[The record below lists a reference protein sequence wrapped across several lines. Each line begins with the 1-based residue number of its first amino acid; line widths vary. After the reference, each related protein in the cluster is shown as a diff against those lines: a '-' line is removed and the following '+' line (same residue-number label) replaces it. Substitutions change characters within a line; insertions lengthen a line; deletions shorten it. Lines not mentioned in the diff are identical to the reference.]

1 MSMMH
6 FAGEKSRGL
15 LARTGRKWANCR
27 ICRCER
33 QGRVGAGRG
42 ALGLAIAVS
51 VIALS
56 AFAPAAQA
64 QTAPAA
70 GGARAPVGD
79 TTTTTSAPAAP
90 TTTTTTTTATKTTTT
105 TKAVATT
112 TTTVPVA
119 TTTVFP
125 PDLLAIANSVRRSPP
140 NNDASLMAAL
150 VPLQAL
156 GYTAQQADI
165 AGMGQFPVA
174 GPAFFADD
182 WLEPRPGDPP
192 RLHLGDDVVAA
203 MGTPI
208 RAPIDGVLTY
218 ETSDP
223 TGYGLASVVTGPDHT
238 FYRMA
243 HMSATVVGLAS
254 GSSVKQGQVIG
265 FVGATGDATGPHV
278 HFEVHPLGGAGVD
291 PKAILDGWLVAAK
304 AAAPALIAAVKAAHE
319 PATTTAIPLPVVLPL
334 PLPEGFSPPLAV
346 SVPLHKPAD
355 SQAGLALFG
364 LICLLACCALAAHHF
379 RLEPDDSGP
388 QISLW

>member
-1 MSMMH
+1 M
-6 FAGEKSRGL
+6 
-15 LARTGRKWANCR
+15 
-27 ICRCER
+27 
-33 QGRVGAGRG
+33 
-42 ALGLAIAVS
+42 GLAIAVL
-51 VIALS
+51 VIALGML
-56 AFAPAAQA
+56 APAAQA

-70 GGARAPVGD
+70 PGPRAPVGD
-79 TTTTTSAPAAP
+79 TTTTSSPVV
-90 TTTTTTTTATKTTTT
+90 TTTTAPVKQKTTTT

-112 TTTVPVA
+112 TTTVPA
-119 TTTVFP
+119 TTTAPFP
-125 PDLLAIANSVRRSPP
+125 PDLLAIANSVKRSPP
-140 NNDASLMAAL
+140 NNDAALLAAL
-150 VPLQAL
+150 VPLQGL

-182 WLEPRPGDPP
+182 WLEPRPGNPP

-243 HMSATVVGLAS
+243 HMSATVVGLAT
-254 GSSVKQGQVIG
+254 GSAVKQGQVVG

-291 PKAILDGWLVAAK
+291 PKPILDGWLAAAK

-334 PLPEGFSPPLAV
+334 PLPQGFSPPLAV
-346 SVPLHKPAD
+346 SVPLHKAAD
-355 SQAGLALFG
+355 SQAGLTLIG
-364 LICLLACCALAAHHF
+364 LICLLSSCALAAHHHS
-379 RLEPDDSGP
+379 LEPVLDPAVGGRSGLG
-388 QISLW
+388 SV